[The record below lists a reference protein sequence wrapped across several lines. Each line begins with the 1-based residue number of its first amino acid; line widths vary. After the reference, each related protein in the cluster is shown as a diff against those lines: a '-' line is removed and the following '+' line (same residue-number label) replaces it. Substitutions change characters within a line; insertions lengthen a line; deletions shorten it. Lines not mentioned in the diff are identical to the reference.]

1 MGIGTAGLSTGLG
14 LYQTIEGAK
23 EQNNARNAMENYQRQ
38 TLENVYKNA
47 QVSTLG
53 ADLQREEQARL
64 VSSQVNALQGAG
76 TRALVG
82 GLGRVET
89 GNQMVNQKIGANLD
103 EQQKAIDQMTAEDQA
118 RIRAMQEAREQG
130 DINALSSQYQSGKQD
145 MNMGLGN
152 IVQGF
157 GSMGNQMN
165 FNRALDLQKQNGQTP
180 TATKAPIII
189 PNQGMSSVDERY
201 APTTNNTINPNA
213 FNIGGRGMFNV
224 PMMGST
230 GYGTTPVGYDAS
242 GQPMYNPIYNFNK

>member
-1 MGIGTAGLSTGLG
+1 MGMASAGLSAGLG
-14 LYQTIEGAK
+14 IYGAIKGAK
-23 EQNNARNAMENYQRQ
+23 EQRDAERAMKNYQRQ
-38 TLENVYKNA
+38 ELNNVYENA

-64 VSSQVNALQGAG
+64 ASSQVNALKGGG
-76 TRALVG
+76 TRALVS

-89 GNQMVNQKIGANLD
+89 GNQMVNQKVGANLD

-118 RIRAMQEAREQG
+118 RIRSMQEARENA

-165 FNRALDLQKQNGQTP
+165 FNKWLDLQKQSL
-180 TATKAPIII
+180 
-189 PNQGMSSVDERY
+189 NQGI
-201 APTTNNTINPNA
+201 TNQNITPSNPL
-213 FNIGGRGMFNV
+213 
-224 PMMGST
+224 ST
-230 GYGTTPVGYDAS
+230 GVMTRTGGSGMNAVNDMNVDVYGNRITQPVTNSFNPRRIRPELGYTVNYD
-242 GQPMYNPIYNFNK
+242 GTLNFNN